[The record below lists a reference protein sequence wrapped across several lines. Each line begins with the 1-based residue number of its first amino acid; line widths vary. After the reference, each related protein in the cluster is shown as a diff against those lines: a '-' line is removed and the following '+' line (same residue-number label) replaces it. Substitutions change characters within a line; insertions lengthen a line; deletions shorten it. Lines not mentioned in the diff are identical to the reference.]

1 METWVFVLGL
11 VTILF
16 VCVTIYYTAPAKT
29 PHDISGAM
37 PLPADISGVTDISN
51 NITLMDVSENTPP
64 MNVWLNEHQK
74 VRDCSGGKPDSL
86 VFLEDRPAKPYED
99 TPINSVDDYEY
110 SLIFRNEGDRAM
122 TKKTRDFL
130 MSQYP
135 RDWSVQPPSSELFQ
149 QGLQAY
155 NEGPATEGF
164 EDASSAARKSDGV
177 TSREATAS
185 SKTHYAISGTN
196 MVPPDKDAQ
205 EQREQEILNT
215 YTPKDPQSLT
225 TYSADDAKT
234 LIEKIYTAKGLKATY
249 KQTSDNQFQILS
261 TTPLDKV
268 ITYEDDPAEPSLA
281 PASDEAVA
289 SAGEETIIVP
299 DIQPTGGLD
308 PFYTPGEQT
317 RDGRW
322 DYTKFT
328 PGLERMFA
336 PTEQMQKWY

>member
-1 METWVFVLGL
+1 METWLFVLGL

-29 PHDISGAM
+29 PNDISGAM
-37 PLPADISGVTDISN
+37 PPPADISGVTDISN
-51 NITLMDVSENTPP
+51 NTPASVNTPP

-74 VRDCSGGKPDSL
+74 VRDCSGETPKDRL
-86 VFLEDRPAKPYED
+86 VFLEDRPAKPYEE

-164 EDASSAARKSDGV
+164 KDTAPPS
-177 TSREATAS
+177 TSRTD
-185 SKTHYAISGTN
+185 TISGSN

>member
-16 VCVTIYYTAPAKT
+16 VCVTIYYTAPASQ
-29 PHDISGAM
+29 DISGQKHR
-37 PLPADISGVTDISN
+37 DISN
-51 NITLMDVSENTPP
+51 NPPPIMDVSSNSPPLLLSDNASP
-64 MNVWLNEHQK
+64 MNIWLNEHQK
-74 VRDCSGGKPDSL
+74 KRDCSGGKVDSV
-86 VFLEDRPAKPYED
+86 VFLDDRVAKPYEE

-135 RDWSVQPPSSELFQ
+135 KDWSVQPPSSELFQ

-155 NEGPATEGF
+155 NEGSAKEGF
-164 EDASSAARKSDGV
+164 QNNPPPS
-177 TSREATAS
+177 TSNT
-185 SKTHYAISGTN
+185 YNAINGSN
-196 MVPPDKDAQ
+196 MVPPDKDVQ

-225 TYSADDAKT
+225 TYSAEDAQT

-249 KQTSDNQFQILS
+249 KQTGDNQFQILS

-281 PASDEAVA
+281 PASHEAVA

-299 DIQPTGGLD
+299 DIRTTGGLD